1 MKKRLVL
8 LFTLILCLG
17 LAACAGGQG
26 GAAAENPAPT
36 AEATPTPT
44 PTPPPTPTPTPTPTP
59 IVATLAVAGD
69 VMSHMPQTN
78 DAYVEATGE
87 YDYTPM
93 LRYAKPVLEGADY
106 AVGNLETTLSGGPNY
121 SGYPAFNSP
130 DELADAL
137 KDAGFDLL
145 STANNHSL
153 DKRFGGLSRTLDVL
167 DERGLAHVGSYR
179 TQEER
184 DGHSGVVLADVGG
197 IRVAFLAY
205 TYGTNGIPVAEGK
218 EFSLNRFNLDYTTN
232 MSTPDYDLMT
242 ADLDAAK
249 AMEPDLIAVIM
260 HWGIEYKL
268 KQNGYQEQ
276 LNTWLKEQ
284 GADLVLGG
292 HPHVLQPYVWEEGDF
307 TCYSIG
313 NFISAQRDRYT
324 DTTVIYELELTK
336 DPYTGE
342 TTVTDVSYTPFLMLN
357 RGQGAAERFVL
368 LDCYQALDDYE
379 NGNPEGLS
387 TATVDKLRTAIQDCH
402 DILGAEGDKRFAAE
416 PS

>member
-1 MKKRLVL
+1 MKKRMVL
-8 LFTLILCLG
+8 LFALALCLG
-17 LAACAGGQG
+17 LSACQGEAPSAA
-26 GAAAENPAPT
+26 PSPT
-36 AEATPTPT
+36 AAVTATPTPT
-44 PTPPPTPTPTPTPTP
+44 PTPTPEPTP

-78 DAYVEATGE
+78 DAYDAATDT
-87 YDYTPM
+87 YDYRPM
-93 LRYAKPVLEGADY
+93 LRYAKPILEGADY

-184 DGHSGVVLADVGG
+184 DEHSGVVLADVGG

-218 EFSLNRFNLDYTTN
+218 EFSLNRFNIDYTTN
-232 MSTPDYDLMT
+232 MSTPDYDLMQ

-276 LNTWLKEQ
+276 LNAWLKEQ

-368 LDCYQALDDYE
+368 LDCYRALADYE

-387 TATVDKLRTAIQDCH
+387 AATADKLKTAIRDCH
-402 DILGAEGDKRFAAE
+402 DILGAEGDKRFTSE